1 MAYFLQV
8 DGVYVANVADQ
19 TAEPA
24 LKLLGGLQA
33 VLFNIHVIYVC
44 LYLLRALA
52 FLCFVCVRVL
62 RLELR
67 VVEGRIHQ

>member
-1 MAYFLQV
+1 MASFLQV

-44 LYLLRALA
+44 LYLLRAPA
-52 FLCFVCVRVL
+52 FLCLRVL
-62 RLELR
+62 CLELR